1 MSEPELP
8 PGETERKRRCPVP
21 GWVRKLGVAGTM
33 FFLIKGLLWLLIP
46 ALAVAW
52 KALSD

>member
-1 MSEPELP
+1 MAEPEP
-8 PGETERKRRCPVP
+8 PPTAEKRRCPVP

-33 FFLIKGLLWLLIP
+33 FFFVKGLLWLLIP

-52 KALSD
+52 KALND